1 VLVEAAAG
9 GVGSLLVQLARNAGA
24 RVVAAAGGQRK
35 VSLAAHIGAT
45 LAVDYSTPGW
55 ADRVRAQAGAIDVV
69 FDGVGGEIGRTAV
82 DLLRDGGRCL
92 LYGMASGA
100 FTQVPDDEA
109 DRRGITVLRGA
120 PLSPLQMADL
130 TRRALGEAAAGR
142 LRPVVGQTFPLEGA
156 ADAHAAMAARATVGK
171 TLLLVRPVTDRLA
184 TPDGA

>member
-1 VLVEAAAG
+1 
-9 GVGSLLVQLARNAGA
+9 
-24 RVVAAAGGQRK
+24 
-35 VSLAAHIGAT
+35 
-45 LAVDYSTPGW
+45 
-55 ADRVRAQAGAIDVV
+55 
-69 FDGVGGEIGRTAV
+69 
-82 DLLRDGGRCL
+82 
-92 LYGMASGA
+92 MASGA

-142 LRPVVGQTFPLEGA
+142 LRPVVGQTFPLEAA